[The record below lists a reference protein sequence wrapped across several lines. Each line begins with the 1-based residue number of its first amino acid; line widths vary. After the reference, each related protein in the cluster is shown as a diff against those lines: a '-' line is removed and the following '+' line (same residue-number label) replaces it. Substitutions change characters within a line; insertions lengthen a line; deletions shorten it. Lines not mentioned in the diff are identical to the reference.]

1 VADAI
6 PVANE
11 QIILSTRGLTKRYG
25 DVTVVNL
32 LDLDIREGICFGLLG
47 PNGAGKTT
55 TIEMLEGIL
64 QANAGAIL
72 YRGKPVDSSFFQK
85 VGIQFQHTALPDFL
99 KVTDVLNLFSRFY
112 AEPMDRN
119 ELIRWCNLE
128 DILDRDH
135 RKLSGGQKQ
144 RLLLALALMND
155 PDLLFLDE
163 PTTGL
168 DPQARRNFW
177 QLVRSIRDR
186 GKTVLLTTH
195 YMDEAEQ
202 LCDEIAV
209 LDEGK
214 IIAQG
219 APRALLNQHFHGA
232 LIRLPRANF
241 IAGSL
246 PPVFAEA
253 DAQGEF
259 YQLQAEAV
267 DTTLAALIASGVSLH
282 GLQVESATLDDLF
295 LKLTGHELRGE

>member
-1 VADAI
+1 MG
-6 PVANE
+6 E
-11 QIILSTRGLTKRYG
+11 SILTTRGLTKIYNG
-25 DVTVVNL
+25 IAVVDQ
-32 LDLDIREGICFGLLG
+32 LDLDIPAGICFGLLG

-64 QANAGAIL
+64 KPDGGEIYYQGA
-72 YRGKPVDSSFFQK
+72 PVGTGFYQK

-99 KVTDVLNLFSRFY
+99 KVSDVLNLFSRFY
-112 AEPMDRN
+112 DAPLPRD
-119 ELIRWCNLE
+119 ELIAWCSLE
-128 DILDRDH
+128 DLLDRDH

-177 QLVRSIRDR
+177 ELVRSVRSR

-202 LCDEIAV
+202 LCDQIAV
-209 LDEGK
+209 LDKGT
-214 IIAQG
+214 IIAEG

-232 LIRLPRANF
+232 LIRIPVGNFQGDLPEF
-241 IAGSL
+241 
-246 PPVFAEA
+246 FAHAEL
-253 DAQGEF
+253 QGDF
-259 YQLQAEAV
+259 LQLQATEV
-267 DTTLAALIASGVSLH
+267 DSTLGELMQAGIPLT
-282 GLQVESATLDDLF
+282 GLQVESANLDDLF

>member
-1 VADAI
+1 MKKTEAT
-6 PVANE
+6 P
-11 QIILSTRGLTKRYG
+11 ILSTRGLTKTYDG
-25 DVTVVNL
+25 VNVVDK

-64 QANAGAIL
+64 PPNAGEIL
-72 YRGKPVDSSFFQK
+72 YRGKPADKHFFQH

-99 KVTDVLNLFSRFY
+99 KVNDVLNLFSRFY
-112 AEPMDRN
+112 DSPMNRD
-119 ELIRWCNLE
+119 ELIAWCNLE

-177 QLVRSIRDR
+177 ELVRSVRSR

-209 LDEGK
+209 LDKGK
-214 IIAQG
+214 VLTQG
-219 APRALLNQHFHGA
+219 APRTLLNQYFNGA
-232 LIRLPRANF
+232 LIRLPVTNF
-241 IAGSL
+241 SGAAM
-246 PPVFAEA
+246 PAEFK
-253 DAQGEF
+253 DAEQQGDF
-259 YQLQAEAV
+259 MQLQATQV
-267 DTTLAALIASGVSLH
+267 DATLSKLIASGVSLN

>member
-1 VADAI
+1 MTKTTAT
-6 PVANE
+6 P
-11 QIILSTRGLTKRYG
+11 ILSTRGLTKTY
-25 DVTVVNL
+25 DDINVVDQ
-32 LDLDIREGICFGLLG
+32 LDLDIQEGICFGLLG

-64 QANAGAIL
+64 PSNAGEIL
-72 YRGKPVDSSFFQK
+72 YRGKPVDKHFFQK

-99 KVTDVLNLFSRFY
+99 KVNDVLNLFSRFY
-112 AEPMDRN
+112 DSPMDRD
-119 ELIRWCNLE
+119 ELIAWCNLE

-177 QLVRSIRDR
+177 ELVRSVRSR
-186 GKTVLLTTH
+186 GKTILLTTH

-209 LDEGK
+209 LDKGK
-214 IIAQG
+214 VLTQG
-219 APRALLNQHFHGA
+219 APRKLLNQHFNGA
-232 LIRLPRANF
+232 LIRLPVGNF
-241 IAGSL
+241 SGGII
-246 PPVFAEA
+246 PPEFKNAEQ
-253 DAQGEF
+253 QGDF
-259 YQLQAEAV
+259 MQLQATQV
-267 DTTLAALIASGVSLH
+267 DATLSQLIASGVSLN

>member
-1 VADAI
+1 M
-6 PVANE
+6 P
-11 QIILSTRGLTKRYG
+11 ILSTRGLTKTYDG
-25 DVTVVNL
+25 VNVVDK
-32 LDLDIREGICFGLLG
+32 LDLDIPEGICFGLLG

-64 QANAGAIL
+64 PPNAGTIL
-72 YRGKPVDSSFFQK
+72 YRGEPVDKHFFQK

-99 KVTDVLNLFSRFY
+99 KVNDVLNLFSRFY
-112 AEPMDRN
+112 DQPMNRD
-119 ELIRWCNLE
+119 ELIAWCNLE
-128 DILDRDH
+128 DILERDH

-177 QLVRSIRDR
+177 ELVRSVRSR
-186 GKTVLLTTH
+186 GKTILLTTH

-209 LDEGK
+209 LDKGT
-214 IIAQG
+214 ILTQG
-219 APRALLNQHFHGA
+219 APRTLLNQHFKGA
-232 LIRLPRANF
+232 LIRIPVGNF
-241 IAGSL
+241 AAKAIPPEFAG
-246 PPVFAEA
+246 AEQKG
-253 DAQGEF
+253 DF
-259 YQLQAEAV
+259 MQLQATQV
-267 DTTLAALIASGVSLH
+267 DATLSELIASGVSLN